1 MADRP
6 HSHSGTDSID
16 SIDSTDSTD
25 STPHPLSRLRIPTA
39 AIIYGAITGALA
51 GVLYTAMHYSQHA
64 LWNVTD
70 QRWMIFPIMA
80 IAGVLIAAIGTRI
93 PNQTLDEQLHSAATL
108 RDYHRGRGLWIALSA
123 FIAVVAGGAVGPEA
137 GIIALT
143 TELSALV
150 TLRISEAKLKAL
162 LPAVGVGASVGA
174 VWGSPA
180 AGATYDSD
188 ELSPGTALNVVAAAA
203 GFVGFIGV
211 LSLTHTS
218 SIRMDISMHLDF
230 SPVLIT
236 SVVAACLVGTAA
248 AFLYRWL
255 DSRSSHLMDAIISRV
270 GNRTWVVIGMS
281 LVLAAVCTAWPWL
294 RFSGQEDLPMIVH
307 NPHLLTT
314 GALIGGAIAKLA
326 AVVLTLRAGW
336 RGGEI
341 FPLLLAGTMLGAGTA
356 MMSASLFD
364 ATTSHLLG
372 AAAVAGVSAL
382 LTGVSGKPVV
392 AILLIIFLVPGV
404 AFVPI
409 LAGVAFGM
417 LASTYGAE
425 RATSH

>member
-1 MADRP
+1 MAARP
-6 HSHSGTDSID
+6 HSHSGTDS
-16 SIDSTDSTD
+16 TDSTEP
-25 STPHPLSRLRIPTA
+25 TPHPLSRLRIPTA

-51 GVLYTAMHYSQHA
+51 GVLYTAMHYAQHA
-64 LWNVTD
+64 LWDVAD

-123 FIAVVAGGAVGPEA
+123 FIAVVAGGAIGPEA

-218 SIRMDISMHLDF
+218 SIRMDVSMHLDF

-255 DSRSSHLMDAIISRV
+255 DSRSSHLMDAITSRV

-281 LVLAAVCTAWPWL
+281 LVLAVVCTAWPWL

-314 GALIGGAIAKLA
+314 GGAIAKLA

-404 AFVPI
+404 AFVPN